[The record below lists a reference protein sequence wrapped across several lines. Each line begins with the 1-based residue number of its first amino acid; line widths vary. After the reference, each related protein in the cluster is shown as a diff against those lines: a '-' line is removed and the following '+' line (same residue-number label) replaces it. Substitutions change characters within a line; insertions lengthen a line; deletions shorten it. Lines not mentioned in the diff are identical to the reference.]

1 MESNKELN
9 PKEKAELLRVINSEI
24 TTCAEKLKDLKQ
36 QRLELTCNDPIEFT
50 VSTIHKDRLA
60 LILNQIMKVD
70 QDRMF
75 DDLKEE
81 WRASVSATRNGW
93 FGEVKASGSK
103 AKLISVLRKIAKHGG
118 TVIVDPVHMFDIPAA
133 NKWWDYEL
141 EAQLDAERETV
152 KSNEKE
158 EQQ

>member
-9 PKEKAELLRVINSEI
+9 LKEKAELLKVINSEV
-24 TTCAEKLKDLKQ
+24 TTCAEKLKDLKSR
-36 QRLELTCNDPIEFT
+36 RLELTCNDPIEFS

-81 WRASVSATRNGW
+81 WRVSVAATRYAW

-103 AKLISVLRKIAKHGG
+103 AKLISVLRKIAKYGG
-118 TVIVDPVHMFDIPAA
+118 TVIVDPVHMLDIPAP
-133 NKWWDYEL
+133 NKWWEPEVEL
-141 EAQLDAERETV
+141 AE
-152 KSNEKE
+152 N
-158 EQQ
+158 